1 MTSTPDLYRVRQSAA
16 RGGPGTVTFAP
27 NMCDLATHTFPLIGS
42 PAFLWV
48 EEQQPDGEWLQLGSG
63 PMSLRE
69 VIAEHLRQCTKCV
82 AAIQAKVKPGSTE
95 AKLLE
100 LPTPR
105 PGSITVEPMTQVLRQ
120 LAGRET
126 DPNHLAV
133 VHRTAV
139 GYFQAV
145 LHTTDDI
152 HDAYAIGRLKA
163 GRLGATVLTR
173 STYAPT
179 VVGADIAARVI
190 ADPLTQPLSRL

>member
-1 MTSTPDLYRVRQSAA
+1 MMREGPAHQPGGGALTYGCGGVVRVGKHLLIMIDCQAPPHPLDNVAPRGILLGMTSTPV
-16 RGGPGTVTFAP
+16 
-27 NMCDLATHTFPLIGS
+27 
-42 PAFLWV
+42 PAF
-48 EEQQPDGEWLQLGSG
+48 
-63 PMSLRE
+63 
-69 VIAEHLRQCTKCV
+69 
-82 AAIQAKVKPGSTE
+82 KPVD
-95 AKLLE
+95 
-100 LPTPR
+100 
-105 PGSITVEPMTQVLRQ
+105 SITVEPMTQVLRQ
-120 LAGRET
+120 LAGLET

-179 VVGADIAARVI
+179 VVGADIAAQVI
-190 ADPLTQPLSRL
+190 VDPLTQPLSRL